1 MNHNYL
7 ISEWTEKDSEY
18 IFGVVGNF
26 CVRNQL
32 HGSDGLPGLLNFVKK
47 LYREKPICKN
57 LHWLNLLEK

>member
-26 CVRNQL
+26 V
-32 HGSDGLPGLLNFVKK
+32 
-47 LYREKPICKN
+47 
-57 LHWLNLLEK
+57 LEINSMDQMVCLVC